1 MIQLYVWL
9 KVCGHAVT
17 LVTPTSSD
25 PKSLFPYHLNQSLI
39 TSTKYEI
46 VIYPVAH
53 RYCRKNWLRCLRPP
67 VDPRVSLWLTS
78 IFLYSVLIEERIE
91 NKILPVWPDK
101 LQPAGNAM
109 MWNSHSILF
118 ILFMYVL
125 ENTLFNK
132 LAWKVRWIPS
142 AAPAKCILLKGG
154 WKKKSM
160 DLKW

>member
-1 MIQLYVWL
+1 MRLWFIQLL
-9 KVCGHAVT
+9 PEE
-17 LVTPTSSD
+17 LTPLPTPSSR
-25 PKSLFPYHLNQSLI
+25 PKSISV
-39 TSTKYEI
+39 T
-46 VIYPVAH
+46 
-53 RYCRKNWLRCLRPP
+53 
-67 VDPRVSLWLTS
+67 D
-78 IFLYSVLIEERIE
+78 LYISELIEERIE